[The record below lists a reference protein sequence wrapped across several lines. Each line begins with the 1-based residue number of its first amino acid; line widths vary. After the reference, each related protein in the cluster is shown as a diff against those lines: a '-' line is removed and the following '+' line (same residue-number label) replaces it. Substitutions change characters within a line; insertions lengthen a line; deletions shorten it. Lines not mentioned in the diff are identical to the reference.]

1 MFFPSRGPSQIR
13 AWIQAVRH
21 VLNAGRVEVKVEEG
35 SGSVVLTWPKAVTF
49 YSAYRVHKMAR
60 DENPSFE
67 TLGMPRCVDAVATA
81 SLPGGLAG
89 AAPEPGSMK

>member
-1 MFFPSRGPSQIR
+1 MRR
-13 AWIQAVRH
+13 A
-21 VLNAGRVEVKVEEG
+21 LNAGRVDVQVEEG
-35 SGSVVLTWPKAVTF
+35 KGSAVLVWPEAVTF

-81 SLPGGLAG
+81 SLPGGLPG
-89 AAPEPGSMK
+89 AAPEPCSMNRSADSCHAESGTIV